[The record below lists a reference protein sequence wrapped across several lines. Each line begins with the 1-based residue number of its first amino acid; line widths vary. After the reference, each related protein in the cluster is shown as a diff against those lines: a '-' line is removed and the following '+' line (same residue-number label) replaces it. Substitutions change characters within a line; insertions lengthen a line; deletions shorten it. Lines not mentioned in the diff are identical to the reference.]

1 MCAVS
6 FHGSA
11 FLINFEIPKASAT
24 RSLISLVRVVCPAL
38 IEIATNIYLKS
49 DHKDSLSLSPKNLDN
64 TLIVSSFVRL
74 VRDKWILTL
83 VSKNLFKV

>member
-24 RSLISLVRVVCPAL
+24 RTLISLVRVVCLAL

-49 DHKDSLSLSPKNLDN
+49 DHKDSLSLAQEPWQHTNR
-64 TLIVSSFVRL
+64 LIFCEARQRQVDFDVGFEEP
-74 VRDKWILTL
+74 V
-83 VSKNLFKV
+83 